1 MFTSAARMGRIIS
14 EYLWSWSVT
23 TLRPRFEV
31 VNRNFIFATALQHTL
46 FDFNQSL
53 HFRRV
58 YNWKD
63 GRAGALRMG
72 LEHGMFC
79 LGCCW
84 LIMALLFVL
93 GVMNLIWIAA
103 LTVFVFI
110 EKIAPKG
117 DWISRIGGIGF
128 VIWGGFL
135 FI

>member
-1 MFTSAARMGRIIS
+1 
-14 EYLWSWSVT
+14 
-23 TLRPRFEV
+23 
-31 VNRNFIFATALQHTL
+31 
-46 FDFNQSL
+46 
-53 HFRRV
+53 
-58 YNWKD
+58 
-63 GRAGALRMG
+63 MG